1 MLHVGEVAFKDMGKY
16 SMITLEIKIHVAF
29 APHTNKRALDHAAK
43 ECCGYFAMMGKSYRG
58 YLQYL
63 LYHVT
68 SPGFVQQSFDALV
81 NAIEQSAVQAHENLK
96 PGSVF
101 INTESTSGKSIGAF
115 SWYASHGTSMS
126 RDNKLISGDNKGAAA
141 RFFEDWLTSTESN
154 SSRSVPTP
162 SNISK
167 LIKKVRSI
175 KATGG
180 KPSGNSTSRSFKAR
194 KSDRSQFVG
203 AFCQSNVGDV
213 SPNVL
218 GAFCTDSGKPCDFNH
233 SSCHGDVNLCI
244 GRGPG
249 YPDDILSTKIIGE
262 RQFNKAVDLL
272 TMASM
277 LIDLDRDTKHSLVK
291 MSHQRALEKSEGPL
305 KRTKPIPGGM
315 PKAQGCFTIKPHKHR
330 ANRRADA

>member
-43 ECCGYFAMMGKSYRG
+43 ECCGYFAMMGYTV
-58 YLQYL
+58 L
-63 LYHVT
+63 
-68 SPGFVQQSFDALV
+68 GFVQQSFDALV
-81 NAIEQSAVQAHENLK
+81 NAIEQSVVQAHENLK

-101 INTESTSGKSIGAF
+101 INTGDVENAGINRSPKSTSGKSIGAF

-141 RFFEDWLTSTESN
+141 RFFEDWLTSTESI

-167 LIKKVRSI
+167 LIEKVRSI

-194 KSDRSQFVG
+194 KSDGSQFVG

-262 RQFNKAVDLL
+262 RQFNKAVDLFMSATKEL
-272 TMASM
+272 TGKV
-277 LIDLDRDTKHSLVK
+277 DYRHVYQNFN
-291 MSHQRALEKSEGPL
+291 QRALEKSEEPL